1 MKGKSQMANKARSGG
16 GITSNKLVHPKVVTG
31 KAWKDRVSVGATSQ
45 IGSAMGSKLKSG
57 SLGNSYSG
65 ENSALPLMK
74 GRVPHP
80 APGLGNAVALNVGK
94 GGVGTGRTIY
104 HCGTQMKTPAPTPMS
119 GGKDILSSYG
129 PDFRSK
135 GSKR

>member
-1 MKGKSQMANKARSGG
+1 MTMGKSRGLSGG
-16 GITSNKLVHPKVVTG
+16 GIEGQKVRHDVKVRVG
-31 KAWKDRVSVGATSQ
+31 KNYKDNVSVGATSQ

-80 APGLGNAVALNVGK
+80 GPGLGNAVSLNVGK
-94 GGVGTGRTIY
+94 GGPGTGRTIY
-104 HCGTQMKTPAPTPMS
+104 SCGTQMKTPAPTPMS

-129 PDFRSK
+129 ADYRSR